1 MLKLTKKEYE
11 VEEDVLLNDEKGN
24 EICKFKI
31 QLTADELV
39 EMKELLFD
47 EKIQEKVRNLRKLE
61 NEENYEELSK
71 LEAEIKKDNEETLKK
86 FEEMVYKDH
95 LNEFKEKAVKSY
107 YDEMTEQI
115 YSFFFQRF
123 VDKRLKLVNTMNTNL
138 RKAGMK

>member
-95 LNEFKEKAVKSY
+95 LNEFKEKAGKSY